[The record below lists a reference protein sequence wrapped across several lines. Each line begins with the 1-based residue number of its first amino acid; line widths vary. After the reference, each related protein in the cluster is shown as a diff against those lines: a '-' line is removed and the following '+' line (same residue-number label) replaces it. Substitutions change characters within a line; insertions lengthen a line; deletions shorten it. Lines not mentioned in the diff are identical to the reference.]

1 MLAVQLDF
9 GNPCR
14 WPRGLVGRPRQ
25 GRGLHP
31 EVNGTAILELWR
43 LHSASRHIQACLL
56 VLLQREL
63 AYASTCSD
71 SAERVH

>member
-1 MLAVQLDF
+1 M
-9 GNPCR
+9 
-14 WPRGLVGRPRQ
+14 
-25 GRGLHP
+25 
-31 EVNGTAILELWR
+31 LELWR